1 MLLICRMRAALLV
14 VKCVTSV
21 VAAPL
26 LFLATTVT
34 M

>member
-1 MLLICRMRAALLV
+1 MLLICKRRAALVV

-26 LFLATTVT
+26 LFVATAVTV
-34 M
+34 